1 MYFIKLIVSKK
12 VLNLKQLIY
21 TVKQYTIL
29 IGLGIAA
36 IGIMAAVFG
45 SDILKLSISTQDYDI
60 FVDPILDK
68 QNLFVMG
75 RVTIQNTG
83 SQPLTNVHVNFGS
96 GDTLDLGTIK
106 AGQKIIVSPP
116 SENPMEFVMISADN
130 DIFVNKAYREM
141 PKMVGMMGS

>member
-1 MYFIKLIVSKK
+1 V
-12 VLNLKQLIY
+12 NQY
-21 TVKQYTIL
+21 TVI
-29 IGLGIAA
+29 IGTGIGA
-36 IGIMAAVFG
+36 IAIMVVIFG
-45 SDILKLSISTQDYDI
+45 ADILKLSISTQDYDI

-68 QNLFVMG
+68 QSLFVMG

-83 SQPLTNVHVNFGS
+83 SQTLTNVHVNFGA

-116 SENPMEFVMISADN
+116 PNNPMEFVMISADN
-130 DIFVNKAYREM
+130 DVFVNKAYREM

>member
-1 MYFIKLIVSKK
+1 M
-12 VLNLKQLIY
+12 
-21 TVKQYTIL
+21 KQYTVIL
-29 IGLGIAA
+29 AVGIGA
-36 IGIMAAVFG
+36 IGIMGIIFG
-45 SDILKLSISTQDYDI
+45 ADVLKLSVSTQDYDI

-68 QNLFVMG
+68 QSLFVMG

-83 SQPLTNVHVNFGS
+83 SQALTNVHVNFGA
-96 GDTLDLGTIK
+96 GDTLELGTLN